1 MNNKLPLL
9 RCQFNFFRSDTV
21 REEAGCT
28 PVTAETVFST
38 QQNTVVEVQAHTQQS
53 TAATSVS
60 VKEQSSHQLVSVNTD
75 DIKQNSPADTATE
88 AEQQYH
94 CSPTD
99 GDELA
104 NT

>member
-1 MNNKLPLL
+1 M
-9 RCQFNFFRSDTV
+9 NFFRSDAV
-21 REEAGCT
+21 REEAGYT

-38 QQNTVVEVQAHTQQS
+38 QQDTVVKVQAHTQQS
-53 TAATSVS
+53 TAATGVS
-60 VKEQSSHQLVSVNTD
+60 VKEQPSHQLVSVTTD
-75 DIKQNSPADTATE
+75 DIKQDSPADMATE

-99 GDELA
+99 GDKLA

>member
-9 RCQFNFFRSDTV
+9 HCQFNFFRSDAV
-21 REEAGCT
+21 REEADCT

-38 QQNTVVEVQAHTQQS
+38 QQD
-53 TAATSVS
+53 ATGVS
-60 VKEQSSHQLVSVNTD
+60 VKEQPSHQLVSITTD
-75 DIKQNSPADTATE
+75 NIKQNSPADTATE

-99 GDELA
+99 GDKLA

>member
-9 RCQFNFFRSDTV
+9 RCQFNFFRSDAV

-28 PVTAETVFST
+28 PVTVETVFST
-38 QQNTVVEVQAHTQQS
+38 QQDTVVEVQAHTQQS
-53 TAATSVS
+53 TATTSVP
-60 VKEQSSHQLVSVNTD
+60 VKKLPNHQLVSVTTD
-75 DIKQNSPADTATE
+75 DIKHDSPADTATE

-99 GDELA
+99 GDKLA

>member
-9 RCQFNFFRSDTV
+9 HYQFNFFRSDAV

-28 PVTAETVFST
+28 SVTAETVFST
-38 QQNTVVEVQAHTQQS
+38 QQETVVEVQVNTQQS

-60 VKEQSSHQLVSVNTD
+60 VKEQPSHQLVSVNTD
-75 DIKQNSPADTATE
+75 DIKQDSPADTATE